1 MKELK
6 YVKNIQISL
15 FFFLILFS
23 TIIQAQNNALVL
35 NGAVTVLNGGTAA
48 TPIYIV
54 VNQNNPLGIV
64 RNGGHIH
71 SENQYN
77 YVRWV
82 AGTNTGNYVIPF
94 GVGANLADYIPFTFN
109 KTTAG
114 SSNIQTS
121 TWFTNVPNF
130 PKPAATNVGPVT
142 NMFNFADSVQY
153 AIDRF
158 WDIQAVATADLT
170 FSYRGVENT
179 TINPTGNVRTQHW
192 NGTTWDAPVLPGNPG
207 VTAGIGSAGP
217 FVGQTTFSPWVLS
230 VIPICEQDTITYN
243 GPFCNNITT
252 LQTVTHTGTFTG
264 TFTALPAG
272 LSINPSTGAIN
283 PSLSTAGTYTVTFTV
298 AATPTCP
305 QMIATTTVTITAL
318 DDASFTYSP
327 TTFCITGTN
336 PTPAIT
342 GTTGGTFT
350 MTAPGSINPSTGEI
364 NLITSGL
371 GTFMVYYNT
380 TSAGNPCPSIDSA
393 QVTITAAPSASFSYD
408 AAQYCQDA
416 VNPILTFGPGA
427 SGGVFSTNPSTGLTI
442 NTSTG
447 AIDLSTSSAGIYT
460 VYNTIAAAGGCAAA
474 LDSTTIEIL
483 QVDSALF
490 NYSPSTF
497 CLTGTNPTPAIT
509 GTTGGTFTITAPGVI
524 NATTGEIDL
533 SASGLG
539 TYTVYYNTTSAG
551 NPCPSIDSAQVTITA
566 APSASFSYDAA
577 QYCQDAVNPIL
588 TFGPG
593 ASGGVFSTNP
603 STGLTINTSTGAID
617 LSTSSAGIY
626 TVYNTIAAAGGCA
639 AALDSTTIE
648 ILQVDSALF
657 NYSPSTFCLTG
668 TNPTP
673 AITGTTGGTFTIT
686 APGVINATTGEIDL
700 SASGLGTYTIYY
712 NTTSAGNPCP
722 SIDSMVVNIV
732 NAPGATFTY
741 NNSPYC
747 QGDAN
752 ELPIFGPNNFAG
764 TFTATPAGLLFISST
779 TGELDLTNS
788 SAGTYM
794 VYNNLAA
801 SGGCAAAVDSFQIT
815 INPSFLIIQTAQIC
829 QGDSILLGGVFQTN
843 SGVYTDSFTTING
856 CDSVI
861 TTTLTVNP
869 TIVTPVN
876 AAICQGD
883 SILLGGAFQ
892 TVAGTYYDSLT
903 TSLGCD
909 SVLATALVVNP
920 LSSIIIN
927 PVFPV
932 CFGDPIILTA
942 TGSGNGTITWYSDS
956 AGTTIID
963 TGSTIIVNSTALGTF
978 TFYANEVGTCSS
990 GINSVTVLVGGV
1002 QAIINATPTTGPA
1015 PLNVTFGNGSTT
1027 GAGISY
1033 SWNFGDGAT
1042 DTVFQPSHTY
1052 GNLGSYTVTLIVTD
1066 GVCPDTV
1073 TVVIEVF
1080 GESSILIPNV
1090 FTPNGDGSN
1099 DFFSVFGENLIEVK
1113 GEIFNRWGQK
1123 MFAWDNVNGKWDGR
1137 TLSGNEVPDGTY
1149 FYIIEAKGVDGKEYF
1164 EKGTLSLIR

>member
-1 MKELK
+1 MKKL
-6 YVKNIQISL
+6 ISFSVGV
-15 FFFLILFS
+15 FFVSSFLMINSFK
-23 TIIQAQNNALVL
+23 AQNNALVL

-64 RNGGHIH
+64 RNAGHIH

-82 AGTNTGNYVIPF
+82 AGTNTGNYVVPF
-94 GVGANLADYIPFTFN
+94 GVGGNLSDYIPFTFN

-243 GPFCNNITT
+243 GPFCNNVTT
-252 LQTVTHTGTFTG
+252 LQNVTHTGTFTG
-264 TFTALPAG
+264 TFTSSPAG
-272 LSINPSTGAIN
+272 LSINASTGAIN

-336 PTPAIT
+336 PTPTVT
-342 GTTGGTFT
+342 GVAGGTFT
-350 MTAPGSINPSTGEI
+350 ITTPGVINATTGEI
-364 NLITSGL
+364 DLSASGL
-371 GTFMVYYNT
+371 GTFTVYYNT
-380 TSAGNPCPSIDSA
+380 TSVGNPCPSIDSV
-393 QVTITAAPSASFSYD
+393 QVTITVAPSASFSYD

-416 VNPILTFGPGA
+416 VNPILTFGSGA
-427 SGGVFSTNPSTGLTI
+427 SGGVFSTNPTTGLTI

-447 AIDLSTSSAGIYT
+447 AIDLSTSSSGIYT

-490 NYSPSTF
+490 NYTPSTF
-497 CLTGTNPTPAIT
+497 CLTGTNPTPAIS

-539 TYTVYYNTTSAG
+539 TFTVYYNTTSAG
-551 NPCPSIDSAQVTITA
+551 NPCPSIDSMI
-566 APSASFSYDAA
+566 
-577 QYCQDAVNPIL
+577 
-588 TFGPG
+588 
-593 ASGGVFSTNP
+593 
-603 STGLTINTSTGAID
+603 
-617 LSTSSAGIY
+617 
-626 TVYNTIAAAGGCA
+626 
-639 AALDSTTIE
+639 
-648 ILQVDSALF
+648 
-657 NYSPSTFCLTG
+657 
-668 TNPTP
+668 
-673 AITGTTGGTFTIT
+673 
-686 APGVINATTGEIDL
+686 
-700 SASGLGTYTIYY
+700 
-712 NTTSAGNPCP
+712 
-722 SIDSMVVNIV
+722 VNIV

-752 ELPIFGPNNFAG
+752 ELPVFGPNNFAG
-764 TFTATPAGLLFISST
+764 TFTAAPAGLLFISST

-815 INPSFLIIQTAQIC
+815 INSSYFLTQAVQIC
-829 QGDSILLGGVFQTN
+829 QGDSIMLGGVFQTTN
-843 SGVYTDSFTTING
+843 GVYNDTSATING
-856 CDSVI
+856 CDSI
-861 TTTLTVNP
+861 ISTTLTVNP
-869 TIVTPVN
+869 VVVSQTT
-876 AAICQGD
+876 AGICQGD

-892 TVAGTYYDSLT
+892 TVAGTYFDTFT

-909 SVLATALVVNP
+909 SIIETTLTVNLLGSITVNP
-920 LSSIIIN
+920 VL
-927 PVFPV
+927 PV
-932 CFGDPIILTA
+932 CFGKPIILTA
-942 TGSGNGTITWYSDS
+942 TGSGNGTITWYSDA
-956 AGTTIID
+956 AGTIIID

-990 GINSVTVLVGGV
+990 TMGSVTVIVGGV

-1027 GAGISY
+1027 GVSY
-1033 SWNFGDGAT
+1033 LWNFGDGAT
-1042 DTVFQPSHTY
+1042 DTVFEPSHIY

-1066 GVCPDTV
+1066 GFCSDTA
-1073 TVVIEVF
+1073 TVVIDVF

-1137 TLSGNEVPDGTY
+1137 TLSGNESPDGTY
-1149 FYIIEAKGVDGKEYF
+1149 FFIIEAKGVDGKEYF
-1164 EKGTLSLIR
+1164 EKGTVSLIR

>member
-350 MTAPGSINPSTGEI
+350 
-364 NLITSGL
+364 
-371 GTFMVYYNT
+371 
-380 TSAGNPCPSIDSA
+380 
-393 QVTITAAPSASFSYD
+393 ITAS
-408 AAQYCQDA
+408 
-416 VNPILTFGPGA
+416 
-427 SGGVFSTNPSTGLTI
+427 
-442 NTSTG
+442 
-447 AIDLSTSSAGIYT
+447 
-460 VYNTIAAAGGCAAA
+460 
-474 LDSTTIEIL
+474 
-483 QVDSALF
+483 
-490 NYSPSTF
+490 
-497 CLTGTNPTPAIT
+497 
-509 GTTGGTFTITAPGVI
+509 GVI

-551 NPCPSIDSAQVTITA
+551 NPCPSIDSVQVTITA

-876 AAICQGD
+876 VAICQGD

-909 SVLATALVVNP
+909 SVIATALVVNP

-932 CFGDPIILTA
+932 CLGDPIILTA
-942 TGSGNGTITWYSDS
+942 TGSGNGTITWYSDA
-956 AGTTIID
+956 AGTIIID

-1027 GAGISY
+1027 GAGISD

-1080 GESSILIPNV
+1080 GESSIIIPNV

-1099 DFFSVFGENLIEVK
+1099 DFFSVFGENLVEVK

>member
-6 YVKNIQISL
+6 YVKNIQRSL

-64 RNGGHIH
+64 RNAGHIH

-82 AGTNTGNYVIPF
+82 AGTNTGNYVVPF
-94 GVGANLADYIPFTFN
+94 GVGGNLSDYIPFTFN

-243 GPFCNNITT
+243 SPFCNNVTT
-252 LQTVTHTGTFTG
+252 LQNVTHTGTFTG
-264 TFTALPAG
+264 TFTSSPAG
-272 LSINPSTGAIN
+272 LSINASTGAIN

-336 PTPAIT
+336 PTPTVT
-342 GTTGGTFT
+342 GVAGGTFT
-350 MTAPGSINPSTGEI
+350 ITTPGVINATTGEI
-364 NLITSGL
+364 DLTASGL

-380 TSAGNPCPSIDSA
+380 TSAGNPCPGIDSV
-393 QVTITAAPSASFSYD
+393 QVTITAAPSANFSYD

-427 SGGVFSTNPSTGLTI
+427 SGGVFSTNPTTGLTI

-447 AIDLSTSSAGIYT
+447 AIDLSTSSSGIYT
-460 VYNTIAAAGGCAAA
+460 VYNTIAASGGCAAA
-474 LDSTTIEIL
+474 VDSTTIELL

-497 CLTGTNPTPAIT
+497 CLTGTNPTPAIS

-539 TYTVYYNTTSAG
+539 TFTVYYNTTSAG
-551 NPCPSIDSAQVTITA
+551 NPCPSIDSMI
-566 APSASFSYDAA
+566 
-577 QYCQDAVNPIL
+577 
-588 TFGPG
+588 
-593 ASGGVFSTNP
+593 
-603 STGLTINTSTGAID
+603 
-617 LSTSSAGIY
+617 
-626 TVYNTIAAAGGCA
+626 
-639 AALDSTTIE
+639 
-648 ILQVDSALF
+648 
-657 NYSPSTFCLTG
+657 
-668 TNPTP
+668 
-673 AITGTTGGTFTIT
+673 
-686 APGVINATTGEIDL
+686 
-700 SASGLGTYTIYY
+700 
-712 NTTSAGNPCP
+712 
-722 SIDSMVVNIV
+722 VNIV

-752 ELPIFGPNNFAG
+752 ELPVFGPNNFAG
-764 TFTATPAGLLFISST
+764 TFTAAPAGLLFISST

-815 INPSFLIIQTAQIC
+815 INPSYLITQTAQIC
-829 QGDSILLGGVFQTN
+829 QGDSIMLGGVFQTTN
-843 SGVYTDSFTTING
+843 GVYNDTSATING
-856 CDSVI
+856 CDSI
-861 TTTLTVNP
+861 ISTTLTVNP
-869 TIVTPVN
+869 TIITPVN
-876 AAICQGD
+876 AQICQGD

-892 TVAGTYYDSLT
+892 TVAGTYFDTFT

-909 SVLATALVVNP
+909 SIIETTLTVNP
-920 LSSIIIN
+920 LGSITVN

-932 CFGDPIILTA
+932 CFGNPIILTA

-956 AGTTIID
+956 AGTIIID

-990 GINSVTVLVGGV
+990 AMGSVTVIVGGV

-1042 DTVFQPSHTY
+1042 DTVFEPSHIY

-1066 GVCPDTV
+1066 GFCSDTA
-1073 TVVIEVF
+1073 TVVIDVF

-1099 DFFSVFGENLIEVK
+1099 DFFTVSGKNLTSVE
-1113 GEIFNRWGQK
+1113 GEIYNRWGQLL
-1123 MFAWDNVNGKWDGR
+1123 FSWNNVKGFWDGR
-1137 TLSGNEVPDGTY
+1137 TLAGSKVPDGTY
-1149 FYIIEAKGVDGKEYF
+1149 FYIIKAEGSDGKKYLK
-1164 EKGTLSLIR
+1164 KGAFSLFQ

>member
-1 MKELK
+1 MKKLLSFAVCFFMGLLLSSTLK
-6 YVKNIQISL
+6 S
-15 FFFLILFS
+15 
-23 TIIQAQNNALVL
+23 QNNALIL

-48 TPIYIV
+48 TPIYVV
-54 VNQNNPLGIV
+54 VNQNNTSGIV
-64 RNGGHIH
+64 RNAGHIS

-77 YVRWV
+77 YVKWV
-82 AGTNTGNYVIPF
+82 TGTNAGNYVVPF
-94 GVGANLADYIPFTFN
+94 GVGGNLTDYIPFTFN
-109 KTTAG
+109 KTTV
-114 SSNIQTS
+114 NNTDLQTS
-121 TWFTNVPNF
+121 TWGTNVPNF

-142 NMFNFADSVQY
+142 NMFNFADSVQF

-158 WDIQAVATADLT
+158 WDIRAANTTSANLT

-192 NGTTWDAPVLPGNPG
+192 NGTAWDAPVLPGNPG

-283 PSLSTAGTYTVTFTV
+283 PSLSTAGTYVVTFTV

-336 PTPAIT
+336 PTPTVT
-342 GTTGGTFT
+342 GIAGGTFT
-350 MTAPGSINPSTGEI
+350 ITTPGVINATTGEI

-380 TSAGNPCPSIDSA
+380 TSSGNPCPSIDSV
-393 QVTITAAPSASFSYD
+393 QVTITAAPSASFNYD

-416 VNPILTFGPGA
+416 TNPILTFGPGA
-427 SGGVFSTNPSTGLTI
+427 SGGVFSTNPATGLTI

-447 AIDLSTSSAGIYT
+447 VIDLSTSSSGIYT

-551 NPCPSIDSAQVTITA
+551 NPCPSIDS
-566 APSASFSYDAA
+566 
-577 QYCQDAVNPIL
+577 
-588 TFGPG
+588 
-593 ASGGVFSTNP
+593 
-603 STGLTINTSTGAID
+603 
-617 LSTSSAGIY
+617 
-626 TVYNTIAAAGGCA
+626 
-639 AALDSTTIE
+639 
-648 ILQVDSALF
+648 
-657 NYSPSTFCLTG
+657 
-668 TNPTP
+668 
-673 AITGTTGGTFTIT
+673 
-686 APGVINATTGEIDL
+686 
-700 SASGLGTYTIYY
+700 
-712 NTTSAGNPCP
+712 
-722 SIDSMVVNIV
+722 MVVNIV
-732 NAPGATFTY
+732 SAPGATFAY

-752 ELPIFGPNNFAG
+752 ELPVFGPNNFAG
-764 TFTATPAGLLFISST
+764 TFTATPAGLVFISST

-815 INPSFLIIQTAQIC
+815 INPSFLITQTAQIC

-869 TIVTPVN
+869 TIVTPGN

-909 SVLATALVVNP
+909 SIISTILTVNP
-920 LSSIIIN
+920 IGTISVNSILPI
-927 PVFPV
+927 
-932 CFGDPIILTA
+932 CFGSPIVLSA
-942 TGSGNGTITWYSDS
+942 TGSGNGTITWYSDA
-956 AGTTIID
+956 AGTIVIG
-963 TGSTIIVNSTALGTF
+963 TGSPLSINPTSIGTF
-978 TFYANEVGTCSS
+978 TFYANETGTCSS
-990 GINSVTVLVGGV
+990 GIDSVTVVVGGV
-1002 QAIINATPTTGPA
+1002 QAVINASLTTGPA
-1015 PLNVTFGNGSTT
+1015 PLVVFFGNGSST
-1027 GAGISY
+1027 GSGVSY
-1033 SWNFGDGAT
+1033 AWDFGDGAT

-1052 GNLGSYTVTLIVTD
+1052 NTLGSYTVTLIVTD
-1066 GVCPDTV
+1066 GFCSDTA
-1073 TVVIEVF
+1073 TVIIDVF

>member
-380 TSAGNPCPSIDSA
+380 TSAGNPCPSIDSV

-509 GTTGGTFTITAPGVI
+509 GTTGGTFTISAPGVI

-539 TYTVYYNTTSAG
+539 TYTV
-551 NPCPSIDSAQVTITA
+551 
-566 APSASFSYDAA
+566 
-577 QYCQDAVNPIL
+577 
-588 TFGPG
+588 
-593 ASGGVFSTNP
+593 
-603 STGLTINTSTGAID
+603 
-617 LSTSSAGIY
+617 
-626 TVYNTIAAAGGCA
+626 
-639 AALDSTTIE
+639 
-648 ILQVDSALF
+648 
-657 NYSPSTFCLTG
+657 
-668 TNPTP
+668 
-673 AITGTTGGTFTIT
+673 
-686 APGVINATTGEIDL
+686 
-700 SASGLGTYTIYY
+700 YY

-909 SVLATALVVNP
+909 SVIATALVVNP

-942 TGSGNGTITWYSDS
+942 TGSGNGTITWYSDA
-956 AGTTIID
+956 AGTIIID

>member
-1 MKELK
+1 MKTYKHK
-6 YVKNIQISL
+6 YWNSVSL
-15 FFFLILFS
+15 FILLFS
-23 TIIQAQNNALVL
+23 CCPIIQAQNNALVL
-35 NGAVTVLNGGTAA
+35 NGAVTVMNGGTAA

-54 VNQNNPLGIV
+54 VNQNNPAGIV

-77 YVRWV
+77 YVRWI
-82 AGTNTGNYVIPF
+82 AGANTGNYVIPF

-192 NGTTWDAPVLPGNPG
+192 NGTSWDAPVLPGNPG

-336 PTPAIT
+336 PTPTVTGVAGGAFTIT
-342 GTTGGTFT
+342 T
-350 MTAPGSINPSTGEI
+350 PGVINATTGEI

-380 TSAGNPCPSIDSA
+380 TSVGNPCPSIDSV

-460 VYNTIAAAGGCAAA
+460 VYNTIAASGGCATA

-551 NPCPSIDSAQVTITA
+551 NPCPSIDS
-566 APSASFSYDAA
+566 
-577 QYCQDAVNPIL
+577 
-588 TFGPG
+588 
-593 ASGGVFSTNP
+593 
-603 STGLTINTSTGAID
+603 
-617 LSTSSAGIY
+617 
-626 TVYNTIAAAGGCA
+626 
-639 AALDSTTIE
+639 
-648 ILQVDSALF
+648 
-657 NYSPSTFCLTG
+657 
-668 TNPTP
+668 
-673 AITGTTGGTFTIT
+673 
-686 APGVINATTGEIDL
+686 
-700 SASGLGTYTIYY
+700 
-712 NTTSAGNPCP
+712 
-722 SIDSMVVNIV
+722 MVVNIV

-741 NNSPYC
+741 ASSVYC
-747 QGDAN
+747 QGDPN
-752 ELPIFGPNNFAG
+752 ELPIFGSNNFAG
-764 TFTATPAGLLFISST
+764 TFTATPAGLLFISTT

-843 SGVYTDSFTTING
+843 SGVYTDSFTTTNG

-883 SILLGGAFQ
+883 SILLGGTFQ

-909 SVLATALVVNP
+909 SVLATTLVVNP
-920 LSSIIIN
+920 LSSIIID

-932 CFGDPIILTA
+932 CLGAPIILTA
-942 TGSGNGTITWYSDS
+942 TGSGSGTITWYSDA
-956 AGTTIID
+956 AGTIIID

-1002 QAIINATPTTGPA
+1002 QAIINASPTTGPA

-1033 SWNFGDGAT
+1033 SWNFGDGAI

-1066 GVCPDTV
+1066 GVCSDTV

-1149 FYIIEAKGVDGKEYF
+1149 FYVIEAKGVDGKEYF

>member
-6 YVKNIQISL
+6 YVKNIQRSL

-48 TPIYIV
+48 IPIYIV

-264 TFTALPAG
+264 AFTALPVG

-336 PTPAIT
+336 PTPTVT
-342 GTTGGTFT
+342 GVAGGTFT
-350 MTAPGSINPSTGEI
+350 ITTPGVINATTGEI

-380 TSAGNPCPSIDSA
+380 TSSGNPCPSIDSV

-447 AIDLSTSSAGIYT
+447 AIDLSTSSSGIYT
-460 VYNTIAAAGGCAAA
+460 VYNAIAAAGGCAAA

-551 NPCPSIDSAQVTITA
+551 NPCPSIDS
-566 APSASFSYDAA
+566 
-577 QYCQDAVNPIL
+577 
-588 TFGPG
+588 
-593 ASGGVFSTNP
+593 
-603 STGLTINTSTGAID
+603 
-617 LSTSSAGIY
+617 
-626 TVYNTIAAAGGCA
+626 
-639 AALDSTTIE
+639 
-648 ILQVDSALF
+648 
-657 NYSPSTFCLTG
+657 
-668 TNPTP
+668 
-673 AITGTTGGTFTIT
+673 
-686 APGVINATTGEIDL
+686 
-700 SASGLGTYTIYY
+700 
-712 NTTSAGNPCP
+712 
-722 SIDSMVVNIV
+722 MVVNIV

-752 ELPIFGPNNFAG
+752 ELPIFGSNNFAG
-764 TFTATPAGLLFISST
+764 TFTATPAGLLFISTT

-815 INPSFLIIQTAQIC
+815 INPSFLITQTAQIC

-909 SVLATALVVNP
+909 SLLATTLVVNP
-920 LSSIIIN
+920 LGSITIN

-932 CFGDPIILTA
+932 CLGDPIILTA
-942 TGSGNGTITWYSDS
+942 TGSGSGTITWYSDA
-956 AGTTIID
+956 AGTIIID
-963 TGSTIIVNSTALGTF
+963 TGSTIVVNSTALGTF

-1002 QAIINATPTTGPA
+1002 QAIINASPTTGPA
-1015 PLNVTFGNGSTT
+1015 PLNVSFGNRSTV
-1027 GAGISY
+1027 GVSY
-1033 SWNFGDGAT
+1033 FWSFGDGVT
-1042 DTVFQPSHTY
+1042 DTIFEPSHTY

-1066 GVCPDTV
+1066 GVCSDTV
-1073 TVVIEVF
+1073 TVIIEVF

>member
-380 TSAGNPCPSIDSA
+380 TSAGNPCPSIDS
-393 QVTITAAPSASFSYD
+393 V
-408 AAQYCQDA
+408 
-416 VNPILTFGPGA
+416 
-427 SGGVFSTNPSTGLTI
+427 
-442 NTSTG
+442 
-447 AIDLSTSSAGIYT
+447 
-460 VYNTIAAAGGCAAA
+460 
-474 LDSTTIEIL
+474 
-483 QVDSALF
+483 
-490 NYSPSTF
+490 
-497 CLTGTNPTPAIT
+497 
-509 GTTGGTFTITAPGVI
+509 
-524 NATTGEIDL
+524 
-533 SASGLG
+533 
-539 TYTVYYNTTSAG
+539 
-551 NPCPSIDSAQVTITA
+551 QVTITA

-732 NAPGATFTY
+732 NAPGATFAY

-747 QGDAN
+747 QGDPN
-752 ELPIFGPNNFAG
+752 ESPIFGSNNFAG
-764 TFTATPAGLLFISST
+764 TFTATPAGLLFISTT

-876 AAICQGD
+876 VAICQGD

-920 LSSIIIN
+920 LSSIIID

-942 TGSGNGTITWYSDS
+942 TGSGNGTITWYSDA
-956 AGTTIID
+956 AGTIIID

-1080 GESSILIPNV
+1080 GESSIIIPNV

>member
-539 TYTVYYNTTSAG
+539 TYT
-551 NPCPSIDSAQVTITA
+551 
-566 APSASFSYDAA
+566 
-577 QYCQDAVNPIL
+577 
-588 TFGPG
+588 
-593 ASGGVFSTNP
+593 
-603 STGLTINTSTGAID
+603 
-617 LSTSSAGIY
+617 
-626 TVYNTIAAAGGCA
+626 
-639 AALDSTTIE
+639 
-648 ILQVDSALF
+648 
-657 NYSPSTFCLTG
+657 
-668 TNPTP
+668 
-673 AITGTTGGTFTIT
+673 
-686 APGVINATTGEIDL
+686 
-700 SASGLGTYTIYY
+700 IYY

-747 QGDAN
+747 QGDPN
-752 ELPIFGPNNFAG
+752 ESPIFGSNNFAG
-764 TFTATPAGLLFISST
+764 TFTATPAGLLFISTT

-909 SVLATALVVNP
+909 SVIATALVVNP

-932 CFGDPIILTA
+932 CLGDPIILTA
-942 TGSGNGTITWYSDS
+942 TGSGNGTITWYSDA
-956 AGTTIID
+956 AGTIIID

>member
-539 TYTVYYNTTSAG
+539 TYT
-551 NPCPSIDSAQVTITA
+551 
-566 APSASFSYDAA
+566 
-577 QYCQDAVNPIL
+577 
-588 TFGPG
+588 
-593 ASGGVFSTNP
+593 
-603 STGLTINTSTGAID
+603 
-617 LSTSSAGIY
+617 
-626 TVYNTIAAAGGCA
+626 
-639 AALDSTTIE
+639 
-648 ILQVDSALF
+648 
-657 NYSPSTFCLTG
+657 
-668 TNPTP
+668 
-673 AITGTTGGTFTIT
+673 
-686 APGVINATTGEIDL
+686 
-700 SASGLGTYTIYY
+700 IYY

-747 QGDAN
+747 QGDPN
-752 ELPIFGPNNFAG
+752 ESPIFGSNNFAG
-764 TFTATPAGLLFISST
+764 TFTATPAGLLFISTT

-869 TIVTPVN
+869 TIVTPLN

-883 SILLGGAFQ
+883 SILLGGTFQ

-909 SVLATALVVNP
+909 SVIATALVVNP

-932 CFGDPIILTA
+932 CLGAPIILTA

>member
-6 YVKNIQISL
+6 YVKNTKRNL
-15 FFFLILFS
+15 FFLLLFFS
-23 TIIQAQNNALVL
+23 AIIQAQNNALIL

-48 TPIYIV
+48 TPIYVV
-54 VNQNNPLGIV
+54 VNQNNTNGIV
-64 RNGGHIH
+64 RNAGHIS

-77 YVRWV
+77 YVKWV

-94 GVGANLADYIPFTFN
+94 GVGGNLADYIPFTFN
-109 KTTAG
+109 KTTANN
-114 SSNIQTS
+114 SDLQTS

-130 PKPAATNVGPVT
+130 PKPAATNVGAVT
-142 NMFNFADSVQY
+142 NMFNFADSVQF

-158 WDIQAVATADLT
+158 WDIRAANNTTADLT

-192 NGTTWDAPVLPGNPG
+192 NGTAWDAPVLPGNPG

-243 GPFCNNITT
+243 GPFCNNVTV
-252 LQTVTHTGTFTG
+252 LQNVTHTGTFTG

-272 LSINPSTGAIN
+272 LSINPSTGSIN
-283 PSLSTAGTYTVTFTV
+283 PSLSLAGTYTVTFTV
-298 AATPTCP
+298 AATQICP
-305 QMIATTTVTITAL
+305 QMTATTTVTITAL
-318 DDASFTYSP
+318 DDASFNYSP

-336 PTPAIT
+336 PTPTVSGIS
-342 GTTGGTFT
+342 GGTFT
-350 MTAPGSINPSTGEI
+350 ITAPGVINATTGEI
-364 NLITSGL
+364 DLSASGL
-371 GTFMVYYNT
+371 GTFTVFYNT
-380 TSAGNPCPSIDSA
+380 TSAGNACPNIDSVS
-393 QVTITAAPSASFSYD
+393 VTITAAPSASFSYD

-427 SGGVFSTNPSTGLTI
+427 SGGVFSTNPTTGLTI

-497 CLTGTNPTPAIT
+497 CLTGINPTPAIT
-509 GTTGGTFTITAPGVI
+509 GTIGGTFTISAPGVI
-524 NATTGEIDL
+524 NAITGEIDL

-539 TYTVYYNTTSAG
+539 AFTV
-551 NPCPSIDSAQVTITA
+551 
-566 APSASFSYDAA
+566 
-577 QYCQDAVNPIL
+577 
-588 TFGPG
+588 
-593 ASGGVFSTNP
+593 
-603 STGLTINTSTGAID
+603 
-617 LSTSSAGIY
+617 
-626 TVYNTIAAAGGCA
+626 
-639 AALDSTTIE
+639 
-648 ILQVDSALF
+648 
-657 NYSPSTFCLTG
+657 
-668 TNPTP
+668 
-673 AITGTTGGTFTIT
+673 
-686 APGVINATTGEIDL
+686 
-700 SASGLGTYTIYY
+700 YY

-752 ELPIFGPNNFAG
+752 ELPVFSPNNFAG
-764 TFTATPAGLLFISST
+764 TFTATPAGLIFVSST

-883 SILLGGAFQ
+883 SILLGGTFQ

-909 SVLATALVVNP
+909 SVIATVLVVNP
-920 LSSIIIN
+920 LSSIIID

-932 CFGDPIILTA
+932 CLGAPIILIA
-942 TGSGNGTITWYSDS
+942 TGSGSGVITWYSDA
-956 AGTTIID
+956 AGTIVLG
-963 TGSTIIVNSTALGTF
+963 TGSPFSINSTAIGTF
-978 TFYANEVGTCSS
+978 TFYANESGTCSS
-990 GINSVTVLVGGV
+990 GIDSVTVIVGGV
-1002 QAIINATPTTGPA
+1002 QAIINASPTTGPA

-1033 SWNFGDGAT
+1033 SWDFGDGAV

-1066 GVCPDTV
+1066 GVCSDTA
-1073 TVVIEVF
+1073 TVIIDVF

>member
-350 MTAPGSINPSTGEI
+350 
-364 NLITSGL
+364 
-371 GTFMVYYNT
+371 
-380 TSAGNPCPSIDSA
+380 
-393 QVTITAAPSASFSYD
+393 ITAS
-408 AAQYCQDA
+408 
-416 VNPILTFGPGA
+416 
-427 SGGVFSTNPSTGLTI
+427 
-442 NTSTG
+442 
-447 AIDLSTSSAGIYT
+447 
-460 VYNTIAAAGGCAAA
+460 
-474 LDSTTIEIL
+474 
-483 QVDSALF
+483 
-490 NYSPSTF
+490 
-497 CLTGTNPTPAIT
+497 
-509 GTTGGTFTITAPGVI
+509 GVI

-883 SILLGGAFQ
+883 SILLGGTFQ

-909 SVLATALVVNP
+909 SVIATALVVNP

-942 TGSGNGTITWYSDS
+942 TGSGNGTITWYSDA
-956 AGTTIID
+956 AGTIIID

>member
-1 MKELK
+1 MKTYKHK
-6 YVKNIQISL
+6 YWNSVSL
-15 FFFLILFS
+15 FILLFS
-23 TIIQAQNNALVL
+23 CCPIIQAQNNALVL
-35 NGAVTVLNGGTAA
+35 NGAVTVMNGGTAA

-54 VNQNNPLGIV
+54 VNQNNPAGIV

-82 AGTNTGNYVIPF
+82 AGANTGNYVIPF

-192 NGTTWDAPVLPGNPG
+192 NGTSWDAPVLPGNPG

-336 PTPAIT
+336 PTPTVTGVAGGAFTIT
-342 GTTGGTFT
+342 T
-350 MTAPGSINPSTGEI
+350 PGVINATTGEI

-380 TSAGNPCPSIDSA
+380 TSVGNPCPSIDSV

-460 VYNTIAAAGGCAAA
+460 VYNTIAASGGCATA

-551 NPCPSIDSAQVTITA
+551 NPCPSIDS
-566 APSASFSYDAA
+566 
-577 QYCQDAVNPIL
+577 
-588 TFGPG
+588 
-593 ASGGVFSTNP
+593 
-603 STGLTINTSTGAID
+603 
-617 LSTSSAGIY
+617 
-626 TVYNTIAAAGGCA
+626 
-639 AALDSTTIE
+639 
-648 ILQVDSALF
+648 
-657 NYSPSTFCLTG
+657 
-668 TNPTP
+668 
-673 AITGTTGGTFTIT
+673 
-686 APGVINATTGEIDL
+686 
-700 SASGLGTYTIYY
+700 
-712 NTTSAGNPCP
+712 
-722 SIDSMVVNIV
+722 MVVNIV

-741 NNSPYC
+741 ASSVYC
-747 QGDAN
+747 QGDPN
-752 ELPIFGPNNFAG
+752 ELPIFGSNNFAG
-764 TFTATPAGLLFISST
+764 TFTATPAGLLFISTT

-843 SGVYTDSFTTING
+843 SGVYTDSFTTTNG

-883 SILLGGAFQ
+883 SILLGGTFQ

-909 SVLATALVVNP
+909 SVLATTLVVNP
-920 LSSIIIN
+920 LSSIIID

-932 CFGDPIILTA
+932 CLGAPIILTA
-942 TGSGNGTITWYSDS
+942 TGSGSGTITWYSDA
-956 AGTTIID
+956 AGTIIID

-1002 QAIINATPTTGPA
+1002 QAIINASPTTGPA

-1033 SWNFGDGAT
+1033 SWNFGDGAI

-1066 GVCPDTV
+1066 GVCSDTV

-1149 FYIIEAKGVDGKEYF
+1149 FYVIEAKGVDGKEYF